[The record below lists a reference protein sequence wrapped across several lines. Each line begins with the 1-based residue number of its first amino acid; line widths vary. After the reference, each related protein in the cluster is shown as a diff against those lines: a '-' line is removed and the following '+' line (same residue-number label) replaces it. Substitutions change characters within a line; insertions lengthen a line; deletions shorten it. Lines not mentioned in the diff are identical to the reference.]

1 MSSNMPRSC
10 ATGGRVG
17 RGKQQSYCLLFTSS
31 KAEIALKRLNALVHT
46 DDGFK
51 LADMDLE
58 IRGPGDFI
66 GARQHG
72 LPDIKM
78 KNLTNLELISRCRES
93 AKKFLSK
100 HLALWKLKSKSEE

>member
-1 MSSNMPRSC
+1 
-10 ATGGRVG
+10 
-17 RGKQQSYCLLFTSS
+17 
-31 KAEIALKRLNALVHT
+31 VHT

-51 LADMDLE
+51 LADQDLE

-93 AKKFLSK
+93 AKKFLAK
-100 HLALWKLKSKSEE
+100 HEISEYPLLALKTGNFDKILSLE